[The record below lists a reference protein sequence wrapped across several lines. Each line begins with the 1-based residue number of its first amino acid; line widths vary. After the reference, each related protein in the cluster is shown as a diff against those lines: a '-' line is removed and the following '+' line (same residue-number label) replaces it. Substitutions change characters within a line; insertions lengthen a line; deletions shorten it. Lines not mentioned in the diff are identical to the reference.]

1 MAVVAKD
8 MPVDSAQVMQRE
20 LIALAP
26 NLRAFAKSL
35 CGNPDKADDL
45 VQETMIKAWKNRAS
59 FAEGSNLKAWL
70 FTILRNTFLSERR
83 KAKFEI
89 EDADGIHAGR
99 MSTHGEQAGHM
110 DFDDFKIALAK
121 LPAEQRE
128 ALILIGA
135 EGFSYED
142 AALMCG
148 CAIGTMKS
156 RVNRARNRLAELMGI
171 NGAADFGPEHH
182 VHAQGSIAQVR

>member
-1 MAVVAKD
+1 MTDAADVAL
-8 MPVDSAQVMQRE
+8 QRD
-20 LIALAP
+20 LVGLVP

-35 CGNPDKADDL
+35 SGSSDKADDL
-45 VQETMIKAWKNRAS
+45 VQETLIKAWKNRAS
-59 FAEGSNLKAWL
+59 FMAGSNLKAWL

-83 KAKFEI
+83 KARHEV
-89 EDADGIHAGR
+89 EDADGVYAGQ
-99 MSTHGEQAGHM
+99 MSTHGEQSGHM
-110 DFDDFKIALAK
+110 DLTDFRNALAK

-156 RVNRARNRLAELMGI
+156 RVNRARNRLAELMGVS
-171 NGAADFGPEHH
+171 GAGDFGPEHH
-182 VHAQGSIAQVR
+182 VSAGGISRIAL